1 MINDHNVYLPTDKF
15 YSIPKYEDYTQ
26 AKNKHLQNLGENY
39 QTHDVKA
46 KWPLLMTAFSEA
58 LQVDDMPANLS
69 VVEFKRR
76 LAEFKSKRENTSIS
90 LFNLSLAQC
99 GNYFEEFYFLYTT
112 TDPRYQ
118 LTPAAKK
125 ALLNSIKEAI
135 GTCETGINGRF
146 YTALQDHKK
155 DSDWIQNELSK
166 ARCETLHQLHHQYGG
181 EDVHTYNK
189 LVALANQDN
198 LGIATKEEIL
208 DIHAGMVDSSAVKAF
223 FYKHYPTLFETYE
236 KETIDN
242 LTNHYL
248 SELAST
254 LEIDSADW
262 DAGELDIP
270 LARVGELT
278 IALNSSLN
286 GHFDNVDTTCIVDS
300 LLVVSEDFTEFTL
313 KKKQD
318 VAPIIKRLVTAKL
331 LADQYYVSL
340 DAVADNREGHQHIRM
355 KKGVVLDDLIKMHQ
369 TLKQNNT
376 PDIQKALSRDT
387 SILMHYSELIL
398 SHIKSNAALLSK
410 IPHWLKTDT
419 RFVDAAILT
428 LDEMLC
434 EAITAHHHEEITNLT
449 TQILNL
455 IQSETAY
462 IEALSL
468 SVRTHPLVESRLP
481 KTNNVAFDW
490 QKANI
495 DSSEFINHVDSIY
508 PMLLLEIIE
517 TRKQLDLSPLP
528 FFDNDQAIHDLKQF
542 HQDLET
548 RLAPRWN
555 EPYLSTRRRACEQ
568 ENFACRRDPLYKKNA
583 VTYLSQTNTWFAGFN
598 QYRAYQTSFEKL
610 WLELIVASIAC
621 YELALSMIKIG
632 AFLWVF
638 ENIIPLITQIIQ
650 PFFWELIL
658 SSTALSAANYLFI
671 GSRLLATASDILW
684 RIALLD
690 LDMYINVTLRLIME
704 VIRCAY
710 KVYVVADAM
719 FTILST
725 CFNII
730 EAMLSPLWQDTYP
743 HRTLEDTSENI
754 LIRLDGIDNASA
766 QEKSHVLR
774 ALLSHVKADV
784 SEKEGHSFAELLN
797 HKYSIYHQGDQH
809 EVSFSDV
816 CRMRRPHDGHFQLE
830 EKSSCMRFFS
840 GQTSSEAFLT
850 TAETASMTL

>member
-300 LLVVSEDFTEFTL
+300 LLEVSEDFTEFTL

-387 SILMHYSELIL
+387 SILMHYPELIL

-495 DSSEFINHVDSIY
+495 DASEFINHA
-508 PMLLLEIIE
+508 
-517 TRKQLDLSPLP
+517 P
-528 FFDNDQAIHDLKQF
+528 FQK
-542 HQDLET
+542 
-548 RLAPRWN
+548 
-555 EPYLSTRRRACEQ
+555 
-568 ENFACRRDPLYKKNA
+568 
-583 VTYLSQTNTWFAGFN
+583 
-598 QYRAYQTSFEKL
+598 
-610 WLELIVASIAC
+610 
-621 YELALSMIKIG
+621 
-632 AFLWVF
+632 
-638 ENIIPLITQIIQ
+638 
-650 PFFWELIL
+650 
-658 SSTALSAANYLFI
+658 
-671 GSRLLATASDILW
+671 
-684 RIALLD
+684 
-690 LDMYINVTLRLIME
+690 
-704 VIRCAY
+704 
-710 KVYVVADAM
+710 
-719 FTILST
+719 
-725 CFNII
+725 
-730 EAMLSPLWQDTYP
+730 
-743 HRTLEDTSENI
+743 
-754 LIRLDGIDNASA
+754 
-766 QEKSHVLR
+766 
-774 ALLSHVKADV
+774 
-784 SEKEGHSFAELLN
+784 
-797 HKYSIYHQGDQH
+797 
-809 EVSFSDV
+809 
-816 CRMRRPHDGHFQLE
+816 
-830 EKSSCMRFFS
+830 
-840 GQTSSEAFLT
+840 
-850 TAETASMTL
+850 